1 MIALKDE
8 NQNNTFQQKSDKIG
22 FLEGAITVP
31 SDTTYNLTLFKEEV
45 DFRVIRGSQISGS
58 KIGFGFEGNP
68 QNIEIDLLD
77 TVPSTFK
84 FRVIKDQKSDT
95 LYYWHTPKFKV
106 DSILFNVTNKEF
118 NYRKDSLVVKMRDML
133 KDTLVTTLS
142 PKGTIGFETLLEIEG
157 TTPFEKLDKSL
168 IVFIDKDTLQV
179 DFTYKLDSL
188 NNKYII
194 DFKKEEEQ
202 KYLFQFLPGAI
213 TDIYENT
220 NDTIDFALRTKQ
232 FSDYGNVR
240 VTLQNVKYPVII
252 QLTNESG
259 EVQAEKFSTKP
270 EPLDFRFLDPKKY
283 YIRVVFDANGNQKWD
298 SGSFLEHLQ
307 PERISYLP
315 ELLDVRAGW
324 DLVQTFTLE

>member
-1 MIALKDE
+1 M
-8 NQNNTFQQKSDKIG
+8 
-22 FLEGAITVP
+22 
-31 SDTTYNLTLFKEEV
+31 
-45 DFRVIRGSQISGS
+45 
-58 KIGFGFEGNP
+58 
-68 QNIEIDLLD
+68 EIDLLD
-77 TVPSTFK
+77 TVPSNFK

-95 LYYWHTPKFKV
+95 LYYWHTPKFDR
-106 DSILFNVTNKEF
+106 DSIIFNIANKEF
-118 NYRKDSLVVKMRDML
+118 NYRKDSLVVRMRDML
-133 KDTLVTTLS
+133 KDTLVTSLS
-142 PKGTIGFETLLEIEG
+142 PSGTIKFEDFLEVEG

-168 IVFIDKDTLQV
+168 IVFFDKDTLLV
-179 DFTYKLDSL
+179 DYTFALDSL

-194 DFKKEEEQ
+194 DFNKDEDQ
-202 KYLFQFLPGAI
+202 KYSIQFLPGAI

-220 NDTIDFALRTKQ
+220 NDTINFALRTKQ

-240 VTLQNVKYPVII
+240 VTLQNAKYPVIV

-283 YIRVVFDANGNQKWD
+283 YVRVVFDTNGNQKWD
-298 SGSFLEHLQ
+298 SGSFLEQRQ